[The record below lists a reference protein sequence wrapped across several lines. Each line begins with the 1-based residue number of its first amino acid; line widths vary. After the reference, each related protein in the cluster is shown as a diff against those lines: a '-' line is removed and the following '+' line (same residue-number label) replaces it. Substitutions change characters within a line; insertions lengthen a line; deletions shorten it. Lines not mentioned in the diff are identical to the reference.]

1 MLDQFKIDWFCDM
14 NAALHDEL
22 DTEAF
27 VARVDANV
35 ARMRWLA
42 CELLQRARARHPAI
56 DDHGLDALLASDAPP
71 PSLAPVWYADAA

>member
-1 MLDQFKIDWFCDM
+1 M
-14 NAALHDEL
+14 NAALHDDL

-42 CELLQRARARHPAI
+42 GEILQRARKHHPAI
-56 DDHGLDALLASDAPP
+56 DDQGLGALLASEAPP